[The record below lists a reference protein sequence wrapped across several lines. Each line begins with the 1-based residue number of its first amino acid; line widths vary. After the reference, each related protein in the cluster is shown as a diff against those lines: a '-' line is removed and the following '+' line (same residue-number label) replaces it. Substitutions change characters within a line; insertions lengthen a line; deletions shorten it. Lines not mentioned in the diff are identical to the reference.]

1 MNQTI
6 PSLTQK
12 IADQFAILP
21 QVIAIAWSGSRTNQV
36 SDEQSDYDF
45 YVYIEEDIP
54 LEIRASIAR
63 KFAKKIEINNQ
74 FWETGDEWVSLQ
86 LGVGVDIMYRTPQW
100 IEEQINRTLVEH
112 QASVGYSTCFW
123 RNVLTSV
130 CLYDQN
136 NWFKKLQEKV
146 KQPYPEAL
154 KKAVIAKNFPILQHN
169 ISSYSHQLQLAVD
182 RQDKISIIH
191 RTAALLASYFD
202 IIFAINSIPHPGEKR
217 ILKQVLQL
225 CDKVPQKMEEQIENI
240 MDSLASPSN
249 LLDEIKILVDNL
261 EELLVFEGYQLFDN
275 Q

>member
-6 PSLTQK
+6 PLLTQK

-54 LEIRASIAR
+54 LEIRASIAG
-63 KFAKKIEINNQ
+63 KFAQKIEINNQ
-74 FWETGDEWVSLQ
+74 FWETGDEWISMEF
-86 LGVGVDIMYRTPQW
+86 GVGIDIMYRTPQW
-100 IEEQINRTLVEH
+100 IEEQIHRTLVEH

-136 NWFKKLQEKV
+136 DWFKNLQEKV

-154 KKAVIAKNFPILQHN
+154 KKAVVAKNHPILKQN
-169 ISSYSHQLQLAVD
+169 ISSYSHQLELAIH
-182 RQDKISIIH
+182 RQDQISIVH
-191 RTAALLASYFD
+191 RMTAFFASYFD
-202 IIFAINSIPHPGEKR
+202 IIFAINGVPHPGEKR
-217 ILKQVLQL
+217 ILQQVIKF
-225 CDKVPQKMEEQIENI
+225 CDKVPENMEEQIENI
-240 MDSLASPSN
+240 MDCLASPSN
-249 LLDEIKILVDNL
+249 LLKYIDILLNNL
-261 EELLVFEGYQLFDN
+261 DQLLIVEGYKI
-275 Q
+275 

>member
-169 ISSYSHQLQLAVD
+169 ISSYSHQLKLAVD

>member
-12 IADQFAILP
+12 IADQFVILP

-63 KFAKKIEINNQ
+63 KFAQKIEINNQ
-74 FWETGDEWVSLQ
+74 FWETGDEWVSLE
-86 LGVGVDIMYRTPQW
+86 LGVGVDIMYRSPQW
-100 IEEQINRTLVEH
+100 IEEQIHRTLVEH

-136 NWFKKLQEKV
+136 NWFKKLQEKA

-169 ISSYSHQLQLAVD
+169 ISSYSHQLKLAVH
-182 RQDKISIIH
+182 RQDKISIVH
-191 RTAALLASYFD
+191 RTSALLASYFD

-249 LLDEIKILVDNL
+249 LLDEIKILVDSL

>member
-12 IADQFAILP
+12 IADQFVILP

-74 FWETGDEWVSLQ
+74 FWETGDEWISMEF
-86 LGVGVDIMYRTPQW
+86 GVGIDIMYRSPQW
-100 IEEQINRTLVEH
+100 IEEQIHRTLVEH

-136 NWFKKLQEKV
+136 NWFKKLQEKA

-169 ISSYSHQLQLAVD
+169 ISSYSHQLKLAVH
-182 RQDKISIIH
+182 RQDKISIVH
-191 RTAALLASYFD
+191 RTSALLASYFD

-249 LLDEIKILVDNL
+249 LLDEIKILVDSL